1 MNTNGNKIRVLFVDD
16 HPVVLEG
23 LSSGLNQY
31 PHIEIVG
38 TARSV
43 EEGMPLIDRGGFDL
57 LAVDLFLTNGNR
69 DGLDLLRYARGKEAG
84 CRVIV
89 LSFSRLTDDIFAA
102 NQAGADAYL
111 VKDSDL
117 DEIAEAIRTVH
128 EGGRPPLSPDLEAA
142 LWTRLQKGK
151 PASLPRGL
159 SEREWEVL
167 RLMVAGSTNEEIAER
182 LFISPRVVRRANT
195 SVYDKLGVRNR
206 AEAVAMAMRENW
218 FS

>member
-1 MNTNGNKIRVLFVDD
+1 MSASNDKIRVLFVDD

-38 TARSV
+38 TAGSV

-57 LAVDLFLTNGNR
+57 LTVDLFLTNGNR
-69 DGLDLLRYARGKEAG
+69 DGLDLLRYARAKEAD
-84 CRVIV
+84 CKVIII
-89 LSFSRLTDDIFAA
+89 SFSRLIDDIYAA

-128 EGGRPPLSPDLEAA
+128 DGGRPSLSPDLEAA
-142 LWTRLQKGK
+142 LWARLQEGG
-151 PASLPRGL
+151 AAELPRGL

-167 RLMVAGSTNEEIAER
+167 RLMVSGSTNEEIAGK
-182 LFISPRVVRRANT
+182 LFVSPRVVRRANT
-195 SVYDKLGVRNR
+195 AIYDKLDVRNR